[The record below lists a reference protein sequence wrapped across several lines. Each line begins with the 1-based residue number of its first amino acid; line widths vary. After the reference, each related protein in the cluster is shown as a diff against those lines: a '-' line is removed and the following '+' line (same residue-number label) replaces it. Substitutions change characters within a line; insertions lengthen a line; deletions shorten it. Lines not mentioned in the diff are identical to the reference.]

1 MLGKTIERTTPSY
14 HVTMT
19 NSMRQIPY
27 SELKQR
33 LIKKSNYNASNTKL
47 L

>member
-19 NSMRQIPY
+19 NSLRQIPY

-33 LIKKSNYNASNTKL
+33 LIQRGNYNASNIKL